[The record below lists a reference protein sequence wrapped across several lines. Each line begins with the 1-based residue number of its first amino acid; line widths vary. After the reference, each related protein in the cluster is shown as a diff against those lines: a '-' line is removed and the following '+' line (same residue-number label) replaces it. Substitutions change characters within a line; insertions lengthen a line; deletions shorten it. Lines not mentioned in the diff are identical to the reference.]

1 MTVTD
6 KLLKRL
12 ADLNTHD
19 CLWIYILRILQ
30 DRDTHA
36 YMLRREI
43 QDRFGFK
50 PGTVTA
56 YRVLYHLTG
65 KGFVSRKT
73 DGRRKIYTIT
83 DKGKTELKSAIKFY
97 RDQIKA
103 LERSTIPNS
112 N

>member
-1 MTVTD
+1 MPD

-12 ADLNTHD
+12 ADLNTKD
-19 CLWIYILRILQ
+19 CLWIYILRILL
-30 DRDTHA
+30 DRPVHA

-43 QDRFGFK
+43 EHRFGFR

-65 KGFVSRKT
+65 KGFVSKKA
-73 DGRRKIYTIT
+73 DGRRKIYHIT
-83 DKGKTELKSAIKFY
+83 EKGRSELKSAVKFY

-103 LERSTIPNS
+103 LE
-112 N
+112 